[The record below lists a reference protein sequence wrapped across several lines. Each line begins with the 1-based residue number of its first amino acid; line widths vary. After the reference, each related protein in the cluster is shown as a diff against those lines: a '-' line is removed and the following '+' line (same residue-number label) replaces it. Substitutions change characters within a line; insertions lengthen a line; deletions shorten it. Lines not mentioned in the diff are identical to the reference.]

1 MDSSIVAAASALLGS
16 SVGGLTTFATTF
28 VNQRYVARRDMLVK
42 DVANR
47 EQLYAEF
54 LKEVADLYR
63 ESLNRTLDDLFAQP
77 SLITTYSLIGRIR
90 MISSEPVLAAAEKVA
105 EDIIEAYRRP
115 SITVKEWEQLWGPV
129 DPWHASPKP
138 VAQSGKACLDACSS
152 RVNSIGRSRIE
163 DRSRRNRA
171 VRDSD
176 SGILTSSSVQP
187 TPDSHQKSTDPQC
200 QLHSHPEA
208 LEV

>member
-63 ESLNRTLDDLFAQP
+63 ESLNRTLDDLATQP
-77 SLITTYSLIGRIR
+77 SHITMYSLLGRIR
-90 MISSEPVLAAAEKVA
+90 MLSSEPVLEAAEKIG
-105 EDIIEAYRRP
+105 EDIIEAYKCP
-115 SITVKEWEQLWGPV
+115 SMTFKEWQQFSGPG
-129 DPWHASPKP
+129 DPWHAFT
-138 VAQSGKACLDACSS
+138 KACRAERKRLL
-152 RVNSIGRSRIE
+152 GR
-163 DRSRRNRA
+163 
-171 VRDSD
+171 
-176 SGILTSSSVQP
+176 L
-187 TPDSHQKSTDPQC
+187 
-200 QLHSHPEA
+200 
-208 LEV
+208 